1 MPFVVRVRRGLRPTC
16 HSWRRD
22 RRACAILPLGLSLA
36 LALGPPQCAKAGP
49 TEPLPPLDLGQTNI
63 LDGEGGPGRLLEI
76 ITFGSGAGRL
86 ADADG
91 RSVPGENNQQIISG
105 VAHPILVSAAT
116 VLGAHPGVEV
126 LVPVSYVNNG
136 FTASGAGHDTGLGD
150 MTVEPFLE
158 WSSPHPKGGTVSAR
172 RGLGLVAPT
181 GDYHAAAAVN
191 TGQGGWQVS
200 PYLAVTWRVSAR
212 WELSTRA
219 IYDWSGSARGRAAD
233 GSRLRLQAGDQFALN
248 ASASYALTPAW
259 RAGLGGYL
267 LHQIGPARVDGVP
280 TPDSLQRVFALGPVS
295 RWQIGK
301 TAILVAA
308 YREFEARNQ
317 PEGLS
322 ANVRLQHPF

>member
-172 RGLGLVAPT
+172 LGLGLVAPT

>member
-1 MPFVVRVRRGLRPTC
+1 MPAVRVRQGSCPASL
-16 HSWRRD
+16 SWRREQ
-22 RRACAILPLGLSLA
+22 RFRALLPFGLSLA
-36 LALGPPQCAKAGP
+36 LILGPQGGAEAGQI
-49 TEPLPPLDLGQTNI
+49 EPLPPLDLGQTNI

-86 ADADG
+86 AGADG
-91 RSVPGENNQQIISG
+91 RSVPGGNNQQIISG

-136 FTASGAGHDTGLGD
+136 FAASGAGHDTGLGD

-172 RGLGLVAPT
+172 LGLGMVAPT

-248 ASASYALTPAW
+248 ASASYAVTPAW

-308 YREFEARNQ
+308 YREFEARNR
-317 PEGLS
+317 PEGVS

>member
-1 MPFVVRVRRGLRPTC
+1 MSVVVRARRGPGPAAL
-16 HSWRRD
+16 SWRWT
-22 RRACAILPLGLSLA
+22 RRLRRLPLFGLSLA
-36 LALGPPQCAKAGP
+36 LVLGPQGGAEAAQ

-63 LDGEGGPGRLLEI
+63 LDGEGAPGRLLEI

-86 ADADG
+86 TDADG
-91 RSVPGENNQQIISG
+91 RSIPGDNDQQIISAI
-105 VAHPILVSAAT
+105 AHPILVSAASI
-116 VLGAHPGVEV
+116 LGAHPGMEV
-126 LVPVSYVNNG
+126 LVPISYVNNG
-136 FTASGAGHDTGLGD
+136 FAASGAGHDTGLGD

-158 WSSPHPKGGTVSAR
+158 WSSPHPKAGTVSAR
-172 RGLGLVAPT
+172 LALGVIAPT
-181 GDYHAAAAVN
+181 GDYRASAAVN

-200 PYLAVTWRVSAR
+200 PYLAVTWRVSSR

-219 IYDWSGSARGRAAD
+219 IYDWSGSARGQATD

-267 LHQIGPARVDGVP
+267 LHQVGPARVDGVS

-295 RWQIGK
+295 RWQVGK

-308 YREFEARNQ
+308 YGEFEARNR
-317 PEGLS
+317 PEGVS
-322 ANVRLQHPF
+322 ANIRLQHPF